1 MRISVN
7 DANIISIAVNHLL
20 EGSIVIFPT
29 DTSYGLGCIGLRWNE
44 ENIKRI
50 YEIKE
55 RSLDKPLSLL
65 ISKDMISEYIETSPL
80 IRDFLGKV
88 WPSRLTAVLKC
99 SLKATKKLSPLLNL
113 NNPQKLAFRV
123 PQHDLLL
130 KIIEKINSPIIGTS
144 ANKSG
149 LTSKYDFNIISQELS
164 SEYIKLS
171 IDAGRLPRNPPSTL
185 VDLSDPLNP
194 ILLRE
199 GSVNFQKIF
208 KSKMRI

>member
-7 DANIISIAVNHLL
+7 DANIISIATNYLHN
-20 EGSIVIFPT
+20 GSIAIFPT

-50 YEIKE
+50 YIIKN
-55 RSLDKPLSLL
+55 RPLDKPLSLL
-65 ISKDMISEYIETSPL
+65 ISKDMISEYIETSPF
-80 IRDFLGKV
+80 IRDFLDKV
-88 WPSRLTAVLKC
+88 WPSRLTAILNC
-99 SLKATKKLSPLLNL
+99 SLKATKKLSSLLNI

-130 KIIEKINSPIIGTS
+130 KIIEKVDSPIIGTS

-149 LTSKYDFNIISQELS
+149 LTAIYDFNTISQELS

-171 IDAGRLPRNPPSTL
+171 IDAGKLPRNPPSTL

-208 KSKMRI
+208 RSKMQI